1 MSMITQTGEQS
12 ALISA
17 VQHDEQFWVKHR
29 ESKRMLKGQ
38 NHVVDPAR
46 HTAWWTMCGP
56 LCKQDELSVSKI
68 H

>member
-17 VQHDEQFWVKHR
+17 VQHDEQFWVKHK

-38 NHVVDPAR
+38 KPR
-46 HTAWWTMCGP
+46 G
-56 LCKQDELSVSKI
+56 
-68 H
+68 